1 MSTKEIKEKLIGFTE
16 KEIKKLIDLSDNKEF
31 EQIKNILSSKLPK
44 VRVLKYKDPNEVKVV
59 YSDSKEAAE
68 DFRKLLIEKQTESEK
83 VFKALLKSSNIKY
96 EFQKIFWV
104 KVKSKSIKKKFY
116 IVDFYLPELETV
128 IEIDGEY
135 HDEVK
140 QQKQDKFRTSVLLRN
155 GILKVFRFSN
165 EDTLNNH
172 NYVLSRLNQ
181 IVANTV
187 IFKDKLYKKNKD
199 KEVIDSFLKTRNHK
213 KSRKERVRPK

>member
-1 MSTKEIKEKLIGFTE
+1 MSSKEIKEKSIGFTE

-44 VRVLKYKDPNEVKVV
+44 VRLLKYKDPNDIKPV

-83 VFKALLKSSNIKY
+83 VFKALLKASNIKY

-104 KVKSKSIKKKFY
+104 KVKSKNVKKKFY

-165 EDTLNNH
+165 EDVLNNH

-181 IVANTV
+181 IVTNTGIV
-187 IFKDKLYKKNKD
+187 RNKVYKKKQNK
-199 KEVIDSFLKTRNHK
+199 EIIDSFMKTRNHK
-213 KSRKERVRPK
+213 KPRKERIRPK